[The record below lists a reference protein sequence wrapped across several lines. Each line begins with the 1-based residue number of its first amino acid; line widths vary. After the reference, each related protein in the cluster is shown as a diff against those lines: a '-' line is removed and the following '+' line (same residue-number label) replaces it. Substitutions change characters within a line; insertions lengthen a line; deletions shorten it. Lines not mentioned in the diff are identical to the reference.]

1 MSRENIG
8 NETACSKKREI
19 RPLTQ
24 QDIEAYLDIYL
35 NSYPAYKSLDA
46 ECRQHYR
53 EKHQL
58 ELREDRE
65 VQTVGLFEDGILI
78 ATMKLVSFSMNFFGK
93 MQPACGLMALEVH
106 PLHKK
111 KGAALEMVRYFE
123 AYAKENGALLT
134 LLLPFK
140 IGFYR
145 QMGYGF
151 AGKLYEYHLPTAVLP
166 EMEDRARQH
175 LRLMQ
180 PEDFDEALACYNRF
194 AARNHGMVKK
204 FEEEVRGSQD
214 DIQVRRIGYYAD
226 AAAGNACTDGAAAA
240 DGACRACEAAQADT
254 DRRDGQPRLRGYVA
268 YRFESASETNY
279 TQNRLSVEELIYDSG
294 EVLRALLGALK
305 MQEDLAQTVILRTGE
320 ENFHHLLSDPQDISK
335 NYIDFGFL
343 QTNVSAV
350 GTMFK
355 IVEPEAFIQKTAYRV
370 FPSGSLTAEFC
381 YFDEMRYAEQKIR
394 IRFAEGRWSFTEAG
408 RAAGEDEKNTAGAK
422 DLETVEEPVDITV
435 HCSQGEFAS
444 LLMGSA
450 DLGALVRLGAV
461 SVHAGNAGGGRN
473 AEQAD
478 AVRMLTQMLYCSQKP
493 WLNADY

>member
-166 EMEDRARQH
+166 KMEDRARQH

-180 PEDFDEALACYNRF
+180 PEDFDEALACYNHF

-226 AAAGNACTDGAAAA
+226 AAAANACTDGAAVA

-355 IVEPEAFIQKTAYRV
+355 IVEPEAFIQKTDYRV

-408 RAAGEDEKNTAGAK
+408 RTAGEDEKNAAGVK

-435 HCSQGEFAS
+435 HCSQGEFTS